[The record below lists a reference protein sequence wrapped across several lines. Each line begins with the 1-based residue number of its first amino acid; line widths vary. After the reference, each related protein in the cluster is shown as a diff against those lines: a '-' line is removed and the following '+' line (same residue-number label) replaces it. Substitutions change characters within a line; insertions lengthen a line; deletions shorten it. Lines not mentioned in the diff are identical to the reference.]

1 MYSLDGRQKKSLHAA
16 LCHAFPRT
24 ASLERLVEFH
34 LDEHLAVIVGEGALD
49 DVIFRLIA
57 WAESQG
63 RLAALVNGA
72 RAEAPGNPLLT
83 DFERTVIEARD
94 ARPQDASLRRFAEGV
109 QLAPAVPDEP
119 DLEKRVFRAG
129 FSDIA
134 QWRARL
140 GQAELA
146 VCRIESP
153 AWRALGT
160 GFLVGPDLVMTNR
173 HVVEAPAGQPT
184 PPLVVR
190 FDFKLSPDGSQL
202 REGEAF
208 AVARDWLVASS
219 PVGDLDFAVLRLSTP
234 AGLAPTGGTAGAPP
248 RGWITP
254 HWRELEPDETV
265 FVIQHPQGDTL
276 KLASGRYDS
285 RDTTRLRYRVDT
297 EPGSSG
303 SPCFTAQMELVA
315 LHRGSAEGAANQG
328 VPFDAI
334 AAALPSAFFPV
345 PHVARGAGGVASP
358 AEVAPEGLTAPRRR
372 RPAGLVAAGMIV
384 AGVLVAAPLWWARA
398 DRGGGPPMRPTT
410 SGPPASRA
418 TASSA
423 PRARVREVSVAYQA
437 QRLSAAECQS
447 DRSVQRALFRLESTG
462 TWPAPNGPRGREVQ
476 LVALS
481 GLEIE
486 DASIAMAGG
495 AAAAAVSQP
504 QRLVARKWVFAEP
517 VTGPVVVLACVR
529 SRTPSPPLPTLHIT
543 TWKEVAP

>member
-1 MYSLDGRQKKSLHAA
+1 MYSLDGRQKKTLHAA

-24 ASLERLVEFH
+24 AALERLVEFH

-63 RLAALVNGA
+63 RLAALINGA
-72 RAEAPGNPLLT
+72 RAEAPGNPRLT

-94 ARPQDASLRRFAEGV
+94 ARPQDATLRRFAEGV
-109 QLAPAVPDEP
+109 QLAPAVPDET

-146 VCRIESP
+146 VCRIEAP

-173 HVVEAPAGQPT
+173 HVVDALAAQPT

-208 AVARDWLVASS
+208 AIARDWLVASS
-219 PVGDLDFAVLRLSTP
+219 PVDQLDFALLRLAAP
-234 AGLAPTGGTAGAPP
+234 AGLAPTGGTVSAPP

-254 HWRELEPDETV
+254 HWRELESDETI

-285 RDTTRLRYRVDT
+285 RDATRLRYRVDT

-334 AAALPSAFFPV
+334 AAALPPAFFPV
-345 PHVARGAGGVASP
+345 PHAAPSDARVAAPVAVTHERLP
-358 AEVAPEGLTAPRRR
+358 APPRR
-372 RPAGLVAAGMIV
+372 RPASLVAAG
-384 AGVLVAAPLWWARA
+384 VLVVGALVAVPIWWTSADTAVRSKTRAPSAA
-398 DRGGGPPMRPTT
+398 T
-410 SGPPASRA
+410 ASRA
-418 TASSA
+418 ALSPGSRA
-423 PRARVREVSVAYQA
+423 PVRVVSVLHHA
-437 QRLSAAECQS
+437 QRLEAAECQS
-447 DRSVQRALFRLESTG
+447 DASFQRALFRLESRG
-462 TWPAPNGPRGREVQ
+462 QWPAPTGLRGRDVQ

-486 DASIAMAGG
+486 HASIAMAGG
-495 AAAAAVSQP
+495 AEAAAVSQP
-504 QRLVARKWVFAEP
+504 QRLVARKWSFAEP
-517 VTGPVVVLACVR
+517 VTAPIVILACVR
-529 SRTPSPPLPTLHIT
+529 SRSASPLLPTLDIT